1 MQKTINHY
9 GSYIVLMILSLVLES
24 IIEFDEFF
32 QQLFLKNG
40 RWIISPEFHAQYKWF
55 FYTGIKVCIIIFTIG
70 LFLCLL
76 FFIYSKNK
84 SYKKWIKPLLYVII
98 CIIVIPLTVSFLKA
112 KLGVYGPK
120 NLLLYGGEKEHIGFL
135 MQIWK
140 YGHVAGGR
148 CFHAGHASGGFALM
162 SLCLFPVSNRNR
174 KLLLLV
180 GFTLGWLMGLYQMA
194 RGEHFITHT
203 LFTMFLSLFVIS
215 LLKKVDCQ
223 SSLDA

>member
-1 MQKTINHY
+1 
-9 GSYIVLMILSLVLES
+9 
-24 IIEFDEFF
+24 
-32 QQLFLKNG
+32 
-40 RWIISPEFHAQYKWF
+40 
-55 FYTGIKVCIIIFTIG
+55 
-70 LFLCLL
+70 
-76 FFIYSKNK
+76 
-84 SYKKWIKPLLYVII
+84 
-98 CIIVIPLTVSFLKA
+98 
-112 KLGVYGPK
+112 
-120 NLLLYGGEKEHIGFL
+120 

-148 CFHAGHASGGFALM
+148 CFPAGHASGGFALM